1 MTRSGPV
8 LFPEHP
14 CLPSLVPSS
23 LSVVSLRCAA
33 LAPTA
38 EAAKSAGKEST
49 AQPTAPQRTSRSD
62 PLGILPRDAQKL
74 ALVVA
79 DGFESFRLGGA
90 IEFVRHL
97 DSLSPVDL
105 NSMVGPTAQLE
116 AAYGRPT
123 HFEVVSARALSPA
136 GRQFELRALSYHKL
150 AAVAYRAKLYQTA
163 DGWALTAVEIQ
174 SGYLEA
180 FLDLPEMQFDAL
192 NKELK
197 SGG

>member
-1 MTRSGPV
+1 M
-8 LFPEHP
+8 
-14 CLPSLVPSS
+14 PSVSRTLLA
-23 LSVVSLRCAA
+23 LSVVVSVLCSP
-33 LAPTA
+33 LAKTA

-49 AQPTAPQRTSRSD
+49 GPADRTVEDVTVGD

-74 ALVVA
+74 ARTVVA